1 MNSTKQKEK
10 VVFYVGMSMEYK
22 DKIRDQV
29 DTLSGSQYDDWID
42 TGIYCLAEY
51 ILQKGVG
58 NKLDIFLKDNYTIV
72 YECEK
77 SKLTEGSDWDY
88 ELIFYLADNQY
99 KDIYTPEDKKRY
111 ENLILYHL
119 EELVKE
125 FIEKDKISN
134 WESLLSFDLADFLH
148 DEDFYGHELTIVPS
162 ILTSQ
167 EAQQE
172 IEKGNI

>member
-1 MNSTKQKEK
+1 MNSTKQRER

-22 DKIRDQV
+22 DRIHDQV
-29 DTLSGSQYDDWID
+29 DTLSGSQYEEWID
-42 TGIYCLAEY
+42 TGVYCLAEY

-58 NKLDIFLKDNYTIV
+58 NKLDIFLKDNYTIL

-88 ELIFYLADNQY
+88 ELIFYLVDNQY
-99 KDIYTPEDKKRY
+99 KDIYTPEDKRRY
-111 ENLILYHL
+111 ENSILYHL

-148 DEDFYGHELTIVPS
+148 DEDFSGHELTIIPS

-167 EAQQE
+167 EVQQE